1 MTWNYFPKTV
11 WTGSYMISHGN
22 SELADEMQGFGIYD
36 GRKFR
41 RLNQF
46 LVNHHE
52 KVKEV
57 VE

>member
-1 MTWNYFPKTV
+1 
-11 WTGSYMISHGN
+11 MISHGN

>member
-1 MTWNYFPKTV
+1 
-11 WTGSYMISHGN
+11 MISHGN

-52 KVKEV
+52 KVKELKPV
-57 VE
+57 SYDFAAIFY